1 MGAPVPEVVVGTT
14 IACSFILFGNAIT
27 QSFMGVPALLVD
39 FPPPSSPSHASRAQ
53 LLGRQWPTFWKVGNV
68 FFRPISTLGIF
79 GYGYTAYIVS
89 SSASASASASS
100 PSSSSLGRLGGD
112 WRLYA
117 LSALCHLV
125 TVVHSAVNMQPI
137 NEKLDALKYEKGEGE
152 AAAAEEEEAEDDN
165 DDEEGKKKKRKKKK
179 KEGGRK
185 AVDVDTRLA
194 EEYARRWIRFNTVR
208 LITPVVAGTIALT
221 QVLRR

>member
-1 MGAPVPEVVVGTT
+1 MAGIHEVVVGTT

-39 FPPPSSPSHASRAQ
+39 FPPPSSPDHAARAR

-79 GYGYTAYIVS
+79 GYGYTAWVVS
-89 SSASASASASS
+89 SQDAGSR
-100 PSSSSLGRLGGD
+100 LGGGD

-117 LSALCHLV
+117 ASAMCHLI
-125 TVVHSAVNMQPI
+125 TVVHSAINMQPI
-137 NEKLDALKYEKGEGE
+137 NEKLDALKEPKGQVDNEK
-152 AAAAEEEEAEDDN
+152 AES
-165 DDEEGKKKKRKKKK
+165 
-179 KEGGRK
+179 
-185 AVDVDTRLA
+185 
-194 EEYARRWIRFNTVR
+194 YARQWIKFNTVR
-208 LITPVVAGTIALT
+208 LITPVIAGTLALS